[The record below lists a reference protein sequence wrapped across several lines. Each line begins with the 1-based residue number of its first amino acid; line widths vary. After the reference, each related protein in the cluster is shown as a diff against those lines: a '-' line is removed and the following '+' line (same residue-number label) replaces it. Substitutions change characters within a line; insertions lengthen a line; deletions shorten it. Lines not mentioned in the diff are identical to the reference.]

1 MPNTGRW
8 KLREGR
14 GFANVATLAT
24 AALACAGAEWA
35 WARQAA
41 PPAGA
46 AQTESRPPAARGA
59 CTLVGK
65 VPVLPRKAAGAS
77 KGTYTGKAGER
88 AEPADP
94 PSSAVWMVGD
104 FAPADPAVTK
114 PAVLAQEGLQFRPAL
129 LVIQTGTPVSFPNH
143 DAIYH
148 SVFSYSPVKKLDLG
162 RYRPGEEPAPIVFDK
177 AGAVPLRCEVHD
189 HMYGVILVV
198 DSPHFARTDA
208 EGAFRL
214 EGLPAGTHTFKV
226 WLSPKE
232 TLERSVELKP
242 GETTVDWT
250 RPA

>member
-59 CTLVGK
+59 CTLVGN

-88 AEPADP
+88 AEPADQ

-104 FAPADPAVTK
+104 FAPADPAFTK
-114 PAVLAQEGLQFRPAL
+114 PAVLARR
-129 LVIQTGTPVSFPNH
+129 T
-143 DAIYH
+143 
-148 SVFSYSPVKKLDLG
+148 
-162 RYRPGEEPAPIVFDK
+162 
-177 AGAVPLRCEVHD
+177 AV
-189 HMYGVILVV
+189 
-198 DSPHFARTDA
+198 
-208 EGAFRL
+208 
-214 EGLPAGTHTFKV
+214 GLPETFEDVRQELRRDADAAILHVDAHLAIVDGATQPDLATRRRELHRVGEDVAKHLLQPLGVAGQ
-226 WLSPKE
+226 
-232 TLERSVELKP
+232 
-242 GETTVDWT
+242 
-250 RPA
+250 